1 MAKKRRIY
9 RVIFHNQGKIYELYA
24 HKVTQDVLYG
34 FVEIA
39 DIIFGEKSVLL
50 VDPSEERL
58 KAEFSGVKTT
68 FVPMHAIIRIDEVEK
83 EGANKVLSNDSSGN
97 NVTPFPLPIYTPS
110 GGGGSS
116 DPVP

>member
-9 RVIFHNQGKIYELYA
+9 RAIFHNQGKIYELYA

-50 VDPSEERL
+50 VDPAEERL
-58 KAEFSGVKTT
+58 KSEFSGVKTT

-83 EGANKVLSNDSSGN
+83 EGANKVLSSEGSGN
-97 NVTPFPLPIYTPS
+97 NITPFPLPIYTPS

-116 DPVP
+116 DPTP